1 MSIDLDRDGPVARIT
16 INRPEK
22 MNALDAA
29 HYAAL
34 TEAWIAVRDDDAV
47 RAVVIAGAG
56 DRAFC
61 AGADLRDFVTAGPPL
76 SDLWN
81 PQNGMLLNRGIELYK
96 PVVAA
101 INGYCLGGGM
111 TLMMATDI
119 RLASTEASFAVTE
132 VRRGVIAANG
142 GTQRILKQLPHAIGM
157 ELLLTGRRMEAEEA
171 LRWGLIN
178 RIVPRDR
185 LEAAALALAQELAD
199 NAPLAVRASKEL
211 ALRSYDMDLQA
222 GLRAEQMA
230 NRLLQTTGDVEEGA
244 RAFAQKRAPRFE
256 GR

>member
-1 MSIDLDRDGPVARIT
+1 MSIDLVRDGPVARIT

-34 TEAWIAVRDDDAV
+34 TEAWTAVRDDDAV

>member
-1 MSIDLDRDGPVARIT
+1 MSIDLVRNGHVARIT

-29 HYAAL
+29 HYAGL
-34 TEAWIAVRDDDAV
+34 TDAWIAVRDDDAV
-47 RAVVIAGAG
+47 RAVVIGGAG
-56 DRAFC
+56 DKAFC
-61 AGADLRDFVTAGPPL
+61 AGADLNGFVNAAPPL
-76 SDLWN
+76 SELWN

-119 RLASTEASFAVTE
+119 RLACPGATFAVTE
-132 VRRGVIAANG
+132 VQRGVIAANG

-157 ELLLTGRRMEAEEA
+157 ELLLTGRRMDAEEA

-185 LEAAALALAQELAD
+185 LEDTAVALAQELAD

-230 NRLLQTTGDVEEGA
+230 NRILQTTGDVEEGA
-244 RAFAQKRAPRFE
+244 RAFAQKRPPKFQ
-256 GR
+256 GK